1 MTRRSSGRRSILLRR
16 VEGEAAEVEGEEA
29 EAEEGV
35 AEAEVEEGGSK
46 GVKIRKKNKKRH
58 TKRVVILSRERGHGQ
73 SIPPPCQ
80 IPMAHD
86 EAP

>member
-35 AEAEVEEGGSK
+35 AEAEAEEGGSK
-46 GVKIRKKNKKRH
+46 GVKLRKTKTKTTYKKRSYPFDR
-58 TKRVVILSRERGHGQ
+58 KRPWPKYSATLSNPNG
-73 SIPPPCQ
+73 
-80 IPMAHD
+80 A
-86 EAP
+86 

>member
-1 MTRRSSGRRSILLRR
+1 MTRQSSGRRSILLRR

-46 GVKIRKKNKKRH
+46 GVKIRKKQKTTYKKGSYSFER
-58 TKRVVILSRERGHGQ
+58 KRPWPKYSATLSNPNG
-73 SIPPPCQ
+73 
-80 IPMAHD
+80 A
-86 EAP
+86 